1 VYRQGGDASTV
12 PAVDTEVGR
21 AYAPDLATPPAELSD
36 EQAVDM
42 AGRLR
47 LARIQGVGD
56 ERRRRMAA
64 KALTMDDR
72 PRAREAADIWLT
84 FREGTGGPE
93 ASAA

>member
-1 VYRQGGDASTV
+1 
-12 PAVDTEVGR
+12 
-21 AYAPDLATPPAELSD
+21 
-36 EQAVDM
+36 M

-47 LARIQGVGD
+47 LARIQGVG

-64 KALTMDDR
+64 KALTMDHR